1 MLGKPAL
8 HPEGRHLSHQSYQK
22 TLLSKFTMGGST
34 KHDADSE
41 EASLTA
47 ISIDIAFI
55 VIFFAALFFVR
66 PDLHKEDDKSLLE
79 FRDPLSLGPILK
91 NARDDENH

>member
-1 MLGKPAL
+1 
-8 HPEGRHLSHQSYQK
+8 
-22 TLLSKFTMGGST
+22 
-34 KHDADSE
+34 
-41 EASLTA
+41 LTA

-79 FRDPLSLGPILK
+79 LRDPLSLGPISK
-91 NARDDENH
+91 NVRDYENQ